1 MQRGRA
7 GPEAT
12 TAALHCSSSLQ
23 VKHGYIPISFGKATY
38 GGGKGS
44 AGGKGSGKGG
54 AGAPGGG
61 SQPLVGTAEA
71 AAKAGS
77 EPRFTGSNLR

>member
-1 MQRGRA
+1 M
-7 GPEAT
+7 
-12 TAALHCSSSLQ
+12 ALHRSTSLQ

-38 GGGKGS
+38 SGKGS

-61 SQPLVGTAEA
+61 SHPLVGTAEA
-71 AAKAGS
+71 AAKASS